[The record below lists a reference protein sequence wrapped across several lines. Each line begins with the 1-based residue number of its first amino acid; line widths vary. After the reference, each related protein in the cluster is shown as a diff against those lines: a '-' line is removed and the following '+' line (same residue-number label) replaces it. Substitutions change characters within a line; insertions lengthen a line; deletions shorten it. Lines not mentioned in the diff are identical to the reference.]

1 MRVEYEAKTS
11 NTVTR
16 SIYSLYIRT
25 VSRERTFDYNIDY
38 SLMKKADED
47 FRHTVSIKLDKL
59 PAKRD

>member
-1 MRVEYEAKTS
+1 MKPRHQTPLRDQY
-11 NTVTR
+11 
-16 SIYSLYIRT
+16 IHCIFIRT